1 MRTLLWL
8 SGWVLWGL
16 ATVGVAADSGTI
28 VIENGGQ
35 VEFCFTL
42 RLRAGE
48 PWSEPIELEPGQ
60 RHVLETSIP
69 VVVSYWT
76 DQARF
81 LTLEPGGRYRVDDPR
96 NGLLR
101 PVTGEQESLAADEEP
116 SPEATT
122 NGVSGPS
129 VDDAGRR
136 VLRLSAIADTT
147 YRQVVDDWRERIRQT
162 VAGASAYY
170 EKNFQIRL
178 VLDEIRPWEYRG
190 LVDTVEGRIE
200 QVLQVSP
207 EPSELLVAFVGFGE
221 YYKVE
226 EQAFLTGH
234 LGVGLPF
241 GQHLLVTGNDD
252 YHVNRE
258 IAVLIH
264 ELAHVFGAFHVA
276 DRRSLM
282 QPVYEDA
289 PLREILG
296 DHLPLDA
303 VSTAILRLTR
313 EVDFRRGVMSLDA
326 ATRRQLTQLA
336 DRHRHPT
343 EAYGMSPVGTGHLYR
358 HLLSRARTAAETARP
373 SADAPADNDLKAGD
387 KVLVTAQSV
396 PISDEGTLLANVPQ
410 HTTLTVLQVADDRLF
425 VAWEPPVVKGWLRAD
440 QLMGRSAAVAMSQ
453 GQHLWTVE
461 EAELLSGSHLLS
473 VLPPGVRVAVQ
484 RVADDLVLVTVQ
496 RQVLA
501 QYKGGNLI
509 FEPVLEGWIDRSH
522 VRRQSAQAAGS

>member
-1 MRTLLWL
+1 VW
-8 SGWVLWGL
+8 
-16 ATVGVAADSGTI
+16 TI
-28 VIENGGQ
+28 
-35 VEFCFTL
+35 
-42 RLRAGE
+42 
-48 PWSEPIELEPGQ
+48 
-60 RHVLETSIP
+60 LETACC
-69 VVVSYWT
+69 
-76 DQARF
+76 ARSAARRS
-81 LTLEPGGRYRVDDPR
+81 LWQPSDP
-96 NGLLR
+96 
-101 PVTGEQESLAADEEP
+101 A
-116 SPEATT
+116 PEASSAAA
-122 NGVSGPS
+122 SGPS
-129 VDDAGRR
+129 FDDAGLR

-178 VLDEIRPWEYRG
+178 VLDQIRAWEYRG
-190 LVDTVEGRIE
+190 LVDDVEGRIE

-207 EPSELLVAFVGFGE
+207 EPSELLVAFVGFGD
-221 YYKVE
+221 YYKTE

-289 PLREILG
+289 PLREILA

-326 ATRRQLTQLA
+326 VTRRRLKQLA
-336 DRHRHPT
+336 VQYRHPT
-343 EAYGMSPVGTGHLYR
+343 ERYAMGPVGTGHLYR
-358 HLLSRARTAAETARP
+358 HLRSRARAAAEAARP
-373 SADAPADNDLKAGD
+373 PADAPPDNDLRVGD
-387 KVLVTAQSV
+387 TVQVTAPSA
-396 PISDEGTLLANVPQ
+396 PITDEGTQLADVPQ
-410 HTTLTVLQVADDRLF
+410 HTSLTVLQVADDRLF

-440 QLMGRSAAVAMSQ
+440 QLTGRSAAVAMSQ
-453 GQHLWTVE
+453 GQYLWTVE

-473 VLPPGVRVAVQ
+473 VLPAGVRVAVQ

-496 RQVLA
+496 RQVLG
-501 QYKGGNLI
+501 QYKGGSLI

-522 VRRQSAQAAGS
+522 VRRHSAQPAGS